1 MGPMQ
6 ATFIA
11 LEARSVFASARTATT
26 LGVRK
31 VSNFYR
37 LYYANGTGLLRMF
50 ACHAILVAWHQRQ
63 VC

>member
-6 ATFIA
+6 ATFIVLA
-11 LEARSVFASARTATT
+11 ARSVSASARTATT

-50 ACHAILVAWHQRQ
+50 ALHAILCAWHHLKK
-63 VC
+63 